1 MMMNAMI
8 EAVAWVAIASAAAGS
23 HRNAPRMRLASAGSP
38 IQPRPSEAR
47 VIPSWVAEM

>member
-8 EAVAWVAIASAAAGS
+8 EATAWVAIASAAAGQ
-23 HRNAPRMRLASAGSP
+23 PRKPPWMRLASAGSP